1 MSEYEEPTLF
11 DSMVK
16 PKLSPAYPDRA
27 PWGTSV
33 SLRAWQAEAMKKYF
47 ETNPRDFMAVATPGA
62 GKTTFALTL
71 ARELFD
77 RGVVRKLTVVAPT
90 ERNSGRMPP
99 LRSVFRSIPIS
110 KTPMF
115 TLDASTRA

>member
-33 SLRAWQAEAMKKYF
+33 SLRAWQAEAMK
-47 ETNPRDFMAVATPGA
+47 NILRR
-62 GKTTFALTL
+62 TL
-71 ARELFD
+71 GTSWL
-77 RGVVRKLTVVAPT
+77 
-90 ERNSGRMPP
+90 
-99 LRSVFRSIPIS
+99 
-110 KTPMF
+110 
-115 TLDASTRA
+115 